1 MRSLIILIVILV
13 GFWASNS
20 GLFKPLLI
28 GLGAVSV
35 VLVAWLTHRLSLLN
49 HGKSAIRFSRVPGYL
64 AWLSVQVIKSN
75 LDVARRIWRGQSA
88 VSPAV
93 ATIPLPP
100 LSDAGKV
107 LYANSITLTPG
118 TVAMDIDEERN
129 VILVHALSAEGI
141 EDLKTGFMANRV
153 AGLEG

>member
-1 MRSLIILIVILV
+1 MRSLIILIVILA

-28 GLGAVSV
+28 SLGVASV
-35 VLVAWLTHRLSLLN
+35 LLVAWLTHRLSLLN
-49 HGKSAIRFSRVPGYL
+49 HGKSSIRFARVPGYL
-64 AWLSVQVIKSN
+64 AWLSLQVIKSN
-75 LDVARRIWRGQSA
+75 LDVARRIWRGGSA
-88 VSPAV
+88 VDPVV
-93 ATIPLPP
+93 ANIPLPP

-118 TVAMDIDEERN
+118 TVAMDIDEDRN
-129 VILVHALSAEGI
+129 VVLVHALSAEGI
-141 EDLKTGFMANRV
+141 EDLKTGFMADRV